1 MKKVVG
7 IFTILFAVAFLPA
20 VQAEEKVAIA
30 IIDTGVD
37 TSKVNVFHEVCIMEE
52 KRCPNKQTFMEGPGS
67 ATRSAVNGF
76 EHGTRMVR
84 VAQAINPNVNIVFI
98 RIIPADRNDRNP
110 MYAAANSNSTVKQA
124 LDWVVANKKKFNIVA
139 TSVSFVEYSRFRTG
153 ANYCPVNGG
162 LQKTIANLQSLNVGA
177 FFAAGNDYKS
187 NQVGYPACIS
197 ESIAVGASN
206 ADHRVELYS
215 NRSPQIDFFALGT
228 YDILGER
235 IMGTSPSTAALAAHW
250 AKNYKGT
257 YQGTY
262 DYLKSVSINLVVPL
276 AQ

>member
-1 MKKVVG
+1 VG

-20 VQAEEKVAIA
+20 VHAEEKVAIA

-37 TSKVNVFHEVCIMEE
+37 TSQVKVFHEVCIMEE
-52 KRCPNKQTFMEGPGS
+52 KRCPNKQAFMEGPGS

-76 EHGTRMVR
+76 EHGTRMVK

-110 MYAAANSNSTVKQA
+110 MFAAANSNSTVKQA
-124 LDWVVANKKKFNIVA
+124 LDWVVKNKTKFNIVA
-139 TSVSFVEYSRFRTG
+139 TSTSFSEYSRFRTG
-153 ANYCPVNGG
+153 ANYCPVNGPLQNTIIS
-162 LQKTIANLQSLNVGA
+162 LQKLNVGT
-177 FFAAGNDYKS
+177 FFSAGNDYKADKI
-187 NQVGYPACIS
+187 GYPACIS

-215 NRSPQIDFFALGT
+215 NRAPQIDFFALGT

-276 AQ
+276 A

>member
-1 MKKVVG
+1 VKKVVG

-37 TSKVNVFHEVCIMEE
+37 TSQVKVFHEVCIMEE

-76 EHGTRMVR
+76 EHGTRMVK

-124 LDWVVANKKKFNIVA
+124 LDWVVANKTKFNIVA

-162 LQKTIANLQSLNVGA
+162 LQRTIANLQSLNVGA

-276 AQ
+276 A

>member
-1 MKKVVG
+1 VKKVVG

-37 TSKVNVFHEVCIMEE
+37 TSQVKVFHEVCIMEE

-276 AQ
+276 A

>member
-1 MKKVVG
+1 VKKVVG

-76 EHGTRMVR
+76 EHGTKMVR

-124 LDWVVANKKKFNIVA
+124 LDWVVANKTKFNIVA

-162 LQKTIANLQSLNVGA
+162 LQRTIANLQSLNVGA

-215 NRSPQIDFFALGT
+215 NKAPQIDFFALGT

-276 AQ
+276 A

>member
-7 IFTILFAVAFLPA
+7 IFTVLFAVAFLPA
-20 VQAEEKVAIA
+20 VHAEEKVAIA

-76 EHGTRMVR
+76 EHGTKMVR

-124 LDWVVANKKKFNIVA
+124 LDWVVANKTKFNIVA

-162 LQKTIANLQSLNVGA
+162 LQRTIANLQSLNVGA

-215 NRSPQIDFFALGT
+215 NKAPQIDFFALGT

-276 AQ
+276 A

>member
-1 MKKVVG
+1 VKKVVG

>member
-37 TSKVNVFHEVCIMEE
+37 TSKVSVFHEVCIMEE

-76 EHGTRMVR
+76 EHGTKMVK

-98 RIIPADRNDRNP
+98 RIVPADRNDKNP
-110 MYAAANSNSTVKQA
+110 MFAAVNSNSTVKQA
-124 LDWVVANKKKFNIVA
+124 LDWVIKNKTKFNIVA
-139 TSVSFVEYSRFRTG
+139 TSTSFSEYKRFKRG
-153 ANYCPVNGG
+153 ANYCPVNRG
-162 LQKTIANLQSLNVGA
+162 LQGSIKSLQSLNVGV
-177 FFAAGNDYKS
+177 FFSAGNDYKTT
-187 NQVGYPACIS
+187 QIGYPACIA

-206 ADHRVELYS
+206 ADNRVELYS
-215 NRSPQIDFFALGT
+215 NKAPEIDFFALGT

-276 AQ
+276 A

>member
-1 MKKVVG
+1 LKKVVG
-7 IFTILFAVAFLPA
+7 IFTVLFAVAFLPA
-20 VQAEEKVAIA
+20 VHAEEKVAIA

-37 TSKVNVFHEVCIMEE
+37 TSKVSVFHEVCIMEE

-76 EHGTRMVR
+76 EHGTKMVK

-98 RIIPADRNDRNP
+98 RIVPADKNDKNP
-110 MYAAANSNSTVKQA
+110 MFAAVNSNSTVKQA
-124 LDWVVANKKKFNIVA
+124 LDWVVKNKTKFNIVA
-139 TSVSFVEYSRFRTG
+139 TSTSFSEYSKFKKG
-153 ANYCPVNGG
+153 ANYCPVNGPLQNTIVS
-162 LQKTIANLQSLNVGA
+162 LQKLNVGT
-177 FFAAGNDYKS
+177 FFSAGNDYKAD
-187 NQVGYPACIS
+187 QIGYPACIS

-215 NRSPQIDFFALGT
+215 NRASQIDFFALGT
-228 YDILGER
+228 YDIVGER

-276 AQ
+276 A

>member
-76 EHGTRMVR
+76 EHGTKMVR

-124 LDWVVANKKKFNIVA
+124 LDWVVANKTKFNIVA

-276 AQ
+276 A

>member
-7 IFTILFAVAFLPA
+7 IVTVLFAVAFLPTVHA
-20 VQAEEKVAIA
+20 QEKAAIA

-37 TSKVNVFHEVCIMEE
+37 TSQVKVFHEVCIMEE

-67 ATRSAVNGF
+67 ATRSAINGF
-76 EHGTRMVR
+76 EHGTRMVK
-84 VAQAINPNVNIVFI
+84 VAQAINPDANIIFI
-98 RIIPADRNDRNP
+98 RIIPADRNDKNP
-110 MYAAANSNSTVKQA
+110 MFAAANSNSTVKQA
-124 LDWVVANKKKFNIVA
+124 LDWVVKNKTKFNIVS
-139 TSVSFVEYSRFRTG
+139 TSVSFVEYSRFKSG
-153 ANYCPVNGG
+153 ANYCPVNSG
-162 LQKTIANLQSLNVGA
+162 LQKTITTLQTLNVGA

-215 NRSPQIDFFALGT
+215 NRAPEIDFFALGT

-235 IMGTSPSTAALAAHW
+235 IMGTSPSTAALAAYW

-262 DYLKSVSINLVVPL
+262 DSLKSASVNLVVPI
-276 AQ
+276 A

>member
-37 TSKVNVFHEVCIMEE
+37 TSQVKVFHEVCIMEE

-76 EHGTRMVR
+76 EHGTRMVK

-124 LDWVVANKKKFNIVA
+124 LDWVVANKTKFNIVA

-162 LQKTIANLQSLNVGA
+162 LQRTIANLQSLNVGA

-276 AQ
+276 A

>member
-1 MKKVVG
+1 VKKVVG

-76 EHGTRMVR
+76 EHGTKMVR

-124 LDWVVANKKKFNIVA
+124 LDWVVANKTKFNIVA

-162 LQKTIANLQSLNVGA
+162 LQRTIANLQSLNVGA

-215 NRSPQIDFFALGT
+215 NKAPQIDFFALGT

-262 DYLKSVSINLVVPL
+262 DYLKSLSINLVVPV
-276 AQ
+276 A

>member
-1 MKKVVG
+1 VKKVVG
-7 IFTILFAVAFLPA
+7 IFTVLFAVAFLPA
-20 VQAEEKVAIA
+20 VHAEEKVAIA

-76 EHGTRMVR
+76 EHGTRMVK

-98 RIIPADRNDRNP
+98 RIVPADKNDKNP
-110 MYAAANSNSTVKQA
+110 MFAAVNSNSTVKQA
-124 LDWVVANKKKFNIVA
+124 LDWVVKNKTKFNIVA
-139 TSVSFVEYSRFRTG
+139 TSTSFSEYSKFKKG
-153 ANYCPVNGG
+153 ANYCPVNGPLQNTIVS
-162 LQKTIANLQSLNVGA
+162 LQKANVGT
-177 FFAAGNDYKS
+177 FFSAGNDYKTD
-187 NQVGYPACIS
+187 QIGYPACIS

-215 NRSPQIDFFALGT
+215 NRAPQIDFFALGT

-262 DYLKSVSINLVVPL
+262 DYLKSLSINLVVPV
-276 AQ
+276 A

>member
-1 MKKVVG
+1 VKKVVG
-7 IFTILFAVAFLPA
+7 IFTVLFAVAFLPA
-20 VQAEEKVAIA
+20 VHAEEKVAIA

-76 EHGTRMVR
+76 EHGTKMVK

-98 RIIPADRNDRNP
+98 RIVPADKNDKNP
-110 MYAAANSNSTVKQA
+110 MFAAVNSNSTVKQA
-124 LDWVVANKKKFNIVA
+124 LDWVVKNKTKFNIVA
-139 TSVSFVEYSRFRTG
+139 TSTSFSEYSKFKKG
-153 ANYCPVNGG
+153 ANYCPVNGPLQNTIVS
-162 LQKTIANLQSLNVGA
+162 LQKANVGT
-177 FFAAGNDYKS
+177 FFSAGNDYKS
-187 NQVGYPACIS
+187 DQIGYPACIS

-215 NRSPQIDFFALGT
+215 NRAPQIDFFALGT

-262 DYLKSVSINLVVPL
+262 DYLKSLSINLVVPV
-276 AQ
+276 A

>member
-76 EHGTRMVR
+76 EHGTKMVR

-124 LDWVVANKKKFNIVA
+124 LDWVVANKTKFNIVA

-162 LQKTIANLQSLNVGA
+162 LQRTIANLQSLNVGA

-276 AQ
+276 A